1 MPFRPIARSFGAGIG
16 GIAMRIR
23 RVIFGAVAVAAAL
36 SLGGAGTARADAI
49 PGLTRAIGATLVVHS
64 SDETETFLG
73 SAFLWGDG
81 HIALTCAHVVYGEA
95 EVTVTFADG
104 HEATARVLARDPAR
118 DVAVLAV
125 PGGEGHGLSPA
136 PGPAELGQ
144 TVYAVGAPLGVEF
157 TVTRGMA
164 SDRPRQLNP
173 AVPIRLVQHDASVN
187 NGNSGGP
194 LVDRDGR
201 VLGMNSQIVDG
212 SRHFIGLSFAIS
224 VADLQ
229 HIVPRLMAGTLQPV
243 PVLGMRVRP
252 VDGEIAL
259 ALGVPRKGE
268 LVDDVTPGGIAASA
282 GLKAGDI
289 LTGID
294 HTALNRPG
302 DIAFL
307 LETATARG
315 TARAAI
321 LRDHQRLN
329 LTFDLGAPVRHPLA
343 TPPARPASFA
353 AADLGLTLDD
363 QGRITSLLANHVGKL
378 AGLKEGET
386 VLAVNGDPLAD
397 PAQVAAFRAQTV
409 TAPLLLLVQ
418 DEDGIT
424 RHVILDPWHPGFNP
438 LMAMGVGAGPD
449 VVAF

>member
-1 MPFRPIARSFGAGIG
+1 MRVKRISRIG
-16 GIAMRIR
+16 G
-23 RVIFGAVAVAAAL
+23 GAVAVVAAL
-36 SLGGAGTARADAI
+36 CLGALHSARADAI

-64 SDETETFLG
+64 TDETDTFLG

-81 HIALTCAHVVYGEA
+81 HIALTCAHVVYGET
-95 EVTVTFADG
+95 EVSVTFADG

-118 DVAVLAV
+118 DVAVLEV

-136 PGPAELGQ
+136 PEPAELGQ

-173 AVPIRLVQHDASVN
+173 SVPIRLVQHDASVN
-187 NGNSGGP
+187 DGNSGGP
-194 LVDRDGR
+194 LVDAEGR

-229 HIVPRLMAGTLQPV
+229 HMVPRLLAGTLQPV

-259 ALGVPRKGE
+259 ALGVPRQGE
-268 LVDDVTPGGIAASA
+268 LVDDVTPGGIAATA
-282 GLKAGDI
+282 DLRAGDI
-289 LTGID
+289 VTEID
-294 HTALNRPG
+294 HTALTRPG

-307 LETATARG
+307 LES
-315 TARAAI
+315 AAPLGKAVASV
-321 LRDHQRLN
+321 LRDHHAVT
-329 LTFDLGAPVRHPLA
+329 LTLDLGPPTRHPLA
-343 TPPARPASFA
+343 SAPARPSRFA
-353 AADLGLTLDD
+353 TTDLGLTLDD
-363 QGRITSLLANHVGKL
+363 QGRITGLLANRVAKL

-386 VLAVNGDPLAD
+386 VLAVNGNPLAD
-397 PAQVAAFRAQTV
+397 PAKVAAFRAMPV
-409 TAPLLLLVQ
+409 TAPLLFLVQ
-418 DEDGIT
+418 DEGGIT
-424 RHVILDPWHPGFNP
+424 RHVILDPWNP
-438 LMAMGVGAGPD
+438 SFDPLIAMGVGAGPN
-449 VVAF
+449 VVSF

>member
-1 MPFRPIARSFGAGIG
+1 MRVKRISRGAI
-16 GIAMRIR
+16 
-23 RVIFGAVAVAAAL
+23 GAVAVAAAL
-36 SLGGAGTARADAI
+36 CMGAVHAARADAI

-64 SDETETFLG
+64 TDETETFLG

-95 EVTVTFADG
+95 EVSVTFADG

-118 DVAVLAV
+118 DVAVLEV

-173 AVPIRLVQHDASVN
+173 SVPIRLVQHDASVN

-194 LVDRDGR
+194 LVDAEGR

-259 ALGVPRKGE
+259 ALGVPRQGE
-268 LVDDVTPGGIAASA
+268 LVDGVT
-282 GLKAGDI
+282 AGDI
-289 LTGID
+289 VTEID
-294 HTALNRPG
+294 HSVLARPG

-307 LETATARG
+307 LES
-315 TARAAI
+315 AAPHGKAVAVL
-321 LRDHQRLN
+321 LRDHRAVTVTL
-329 LTFDLGAPVRHPLA
+329 DLGPPTRHPLA
-343 TPPARPASFA
+343 EVPARPIRFA
-353 AADLGLTLDD
+353 ATELGLTLDD
-363 QGRITSLLANHVGKL
+363 EGRITGLLADRVAKL
-378 AGLKEGET
+378 AGLTEGER

-397 PAQVAAFRAQTV
+397 AASVAAFRMMTV
-409 TAPLLLLVQ
+409 TAPLLLLVA

-424 RHVILDPWHPGFNP
+424 RHVVLDPWNP
-438 LMAMGVGAGPD
+438 SFDPLIAMGVGAGPN
-449 VVAF
+449 VVSF